1 MKSLLGKT
9 RPSFSLFNKVDG
21 GRVYAR
27 NDRQRV
33 GRYSSPQRPSN
44 MNNLSL
50 GQLVPR
56 SILAI
61 QVNKPSAPL
70 VSSVVGQSNPFKV
83 FWSVVQLIAIDVV
96 DRKPLGVAID
106 KSNGNKPMQRHFWSL
121 AANLCRYLK
130 IAPTVQSWRK
140 HFLFVNAA
148 KMLDGSVF
156 VPSCKGCPSGPQ
168 DAAILTN
175 KPLNAFLVNSYF
187 FHAVNNTAQHG

>member
-1 MKSLLGKT
+1 MKLLLGKT
-9 RPSFSLFNKVDG
+9 RPPFSLLNKVDG
-21 GRVYAR
+21 GRVYAS
-27 NDRQRV
+27 DDGQRV
-33 GRYSSPQRPSN
+33 GWYSSTQCSPN
-44 MNNLSL
+44 VDNLFL
-50 GQLVPR
+50 RQLVPR
-56 SILAI
+56 SILAP
-61 QVNKPSAPL
+61 QVNKSCAPL
-70 VSSVVGQSNPFKV
+70 MPSVVSQRNPFKIL
-83 FWSVVQLIAIDVV
+83 WPVVQLIAIDVV
-96 DRKPLGVAID
+96 DRKSLGVAIN

-156 VPSCKGCPSGPQ
+156 VPSCEGCPSRTQ

>member
-1 MKSLLGKT
+1 VNSLLGKT
-9 RPSFSLFNKVDG
+9 RPPFPLFNEVNG
-21 GRVYAR
+21 GWVYTG
-27 NDRQRV
+27 NDRQGV
-33 GRYSSPQRPSN
+33 AWYSSAECSPN
-44 MNNLSL
+44 VDNLSL

-56 SILAI
+56 SILAP
-61 QVNKPSAPL
+61 QVNKSCAPL
-70 VSSVVGQSNPFKV
+70 MPSVVSQRNPFKIL
-83 FWSVVQLIAIDVV
+83 WPVVQLIAIDVV
-96 DRKPLGVAID
+96 DRKSLGVAIN

-121 AANLCRYLK
+121 AANLCGYFK
-130 IAPTVQSWRK
+130 ITPTVQSWRK
-140 HFLFVNAA
+140 HSFFVNAA